1 MELKIINENDNVLF
15 GRKEVKAQI
24 ESEIMPNRIQV
35 LDTISKKFTCP
46 IENIKIVGIKGSFGN
61 KNFMIEANIYN
72 SKKDKEEIE
81 LKKKK
86 DSIAVKQSTEKVTEE
101 TASTAT
107 QPEAQITEQVV
118 Q

>member
-86 DSIAVKQSTEKVTEE
+86 DSIDVKQSAEKVTEE
-101 TASTAT
+101 IASTAI